1 MIDPGQM
8 RQVIKHVLSELG
20 DKYASPKALDLVY
33 NTGLVE
39 SKYVYLKQI
48 KGPARGVFQCEPWVA
63 VDIIENYLQYREE
76 LMKKV
81 AEVCELDW
89 SHFTLPNEKK
99 WKFIL
104 TTNLAAQIV
113 MCRLHYR
120 RVPKPLPQTLID
132 QSVYY
137 KKYYNTYKG
146 KATPEHYMEIV
157 QQYG

>member
-8 RQVIKHVLSELG
+8 RVIIKEVLTKLG
-20 DKYASPKALDLVY
+20 NNYASPEALDLVY

-63 VDIIENYLQYREE
+63 LDIVNNYLKYRES

-81 AEVCELDW
+81 ANVCELDW
-89 SHFTLPNEKK
+89 SHFLSPNEKR
-99 WKFIL
+99 WEFIL

-120 RVPKPLPQTLID
+120 RVPKPLPQTLTD

-146 KATPEHYMEIV
+146 KATPEHFMEIV
-157 QQYG
+157 HKYG

>member
-8 RQVIKHVLSELG
+8 REVIKHVLSELG

-48 KGPARGVFQCEPWVA
+48 KGPARGHWQCEPA
-63 VDIIENYLQYREE
+63 TCLDIINNYLKYRES

-81 AEVCELDW
+81 AEITELDW
-89 SHFTLPNEKK
+89 SHFLNPSEEK

-120 RVPKPLPQTLID
+120 RCPKPLPRTLAD
-132 QSVYY
+132 QAIYWKS
-137 KKYYNTYKG
+137 YYNTYKG
-146 KATPEHYMEIV
+146 KGTPEHFAEIV
-157 QQYG
+157 TKYG

>member
-1 MIDPGQM
+1 MIDPKQM
-8 RQVIKHVLSELG
+8 REVIKHVLGELG
-20 DKYASPKALDLVY
+20 ETYASPEALDLVY

-63 VDIIENYLQYREE
+63 LDIVNNYLKYRES

-89 SHFTLPNEKK
+89 SHFTQPNEKK
-99 WKFIL
+99 WEFIL

-120 RVPKPLPQTLID
+120 RVPKPLPKTLPD

-146 KATPEHYMEIV
+146 KATTEHYMEIV
-157 QQYG
+157 HKYG

>member
-1 MIDPGQM
+1 MIDAKQM
-8 RQVIKHVLSELG
+8 IELIDDVLTRLG
-20 DKYASPKALDLVY
+20 DKYNSNKALELVY

-63 VDIIENYLQYREE
+63 LDIINNYLKYRES

-89 SHFTLPNEKK
+89 SHFTNPNEKK
-99 WKFIL
+99 WEFIL

-120 RVPKPLPQTLID
+120 RVPKPLPKNLLD
-132 QSVYY
+132 QANYY

-146 KATPEHYMEIV
+146 KATPEHFMEIV
-157 QQYG
+157 TKYG